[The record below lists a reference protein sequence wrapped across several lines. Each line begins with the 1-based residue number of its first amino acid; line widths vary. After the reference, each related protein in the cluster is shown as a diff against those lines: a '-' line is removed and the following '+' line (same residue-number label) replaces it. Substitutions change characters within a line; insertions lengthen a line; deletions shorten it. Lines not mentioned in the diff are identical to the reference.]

1 MARMTRQYRIEKLRE
16 RLFRE
21 VLVLE
26 IIFVDNQELS
36 CEQKM
41 SSSRYLFGIHFLVI
55 LATESIGLDVN
66 EYLNQFNGQ

>member
-26 IIFVDNQELS
+26 IIDVDNQELS

-41 SSSRYLFGIHFLVI
+41 SR
-55 LATESIGLDVN
+55 
-66 EYLNQFNGQ
+66 

>member
-26 IIFVDNQELS
+26 IIDVDNQELS

-41 SSSRYLFGIHFLVI
+41 SRYLFGIHFPVI